1 MEKIEKRIKKIES
14 LIEKILSE
22 KIKKG
27 RIKTY
32 SAEDVRK
39 EAYNASWRYI
49 LLETE
54 KRELWVR
61 IE

>member
-1 MEKIEKRIKKIES
+1 MKKIEKIENLVE
-14 LIEKILSE
+14 EILSE

-27 RIKTY
+27 RIKTF
-32 SAEDVRK
+32 SAEEVRI
-39 EAYNASWRYI
+39 EIHNASWRYI